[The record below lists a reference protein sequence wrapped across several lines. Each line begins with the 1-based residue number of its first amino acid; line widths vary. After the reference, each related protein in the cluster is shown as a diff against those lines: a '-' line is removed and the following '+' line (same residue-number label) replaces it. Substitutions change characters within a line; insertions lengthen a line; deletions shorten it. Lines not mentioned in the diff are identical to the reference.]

1 MPTPLHPDTARSRVP
16 IWLAELGAGGRRG
29 TLAWQAM
36 LSAIGIFLP
45 LSVLALY
52 LTGPAGLSKRQAAL
66 CLTVGAVATIA
77 ATVPVGRLIG
87 LIGARRYAMW
97 SALARAV
104 LFAMLPLTSRLG
116 WILAVLTLVGAAETA
131 SNSIFQIIIADA
143 LGEDG
148 RVEAMAIRR
157 TIANVGFTL
166 AAGLTAIVV
175 GSGRE
180 ALYDAAF
187 LASAAAFV
195 VSAIL
200 VSRLPG
206 NRRPPQDRGHASAWV
221 AVRDRR
227 YMSLVGIS
235 SFFGTSNALLTVALP
250 LWVVSNTSAP
260 RWSVGMLLA
269 VNTVL
274 VVLLQVRIA
283 RQGADLAGAR
293 RAVIV
298 SGILFV
304 AAAIAFGAAD
314 YGAAVVAVAILCVA
328 TVAAAL
334 AEMFNSGA
342 WWTIS
347 YAMAPARSREEY
359 LAAFD
364 LSTPAVN
371 LVAPSIM
378 VAVVGFGFLGWLGYG
393 ALMCLCTV
401 FALPL
406 LHNAAAVAE

>member
-1 MPTPLHPDTARSRVP
+1 MPL
-16 IWLAELGAGGRRG
+16 WLAELGAGGRRG

-52 LTGPAGLSKRQAAL
+52 LTGPQGLSKRQAAL

-87 LIGARRYAMW
+87 MLGARRYAIW

-104 LFAMLPLTSRLG
+104 LFAALPLASGLG
-116 WILAVLTLVGAAETA
+116 WILAVLALVGAAETA
-131 SNSIFQIIIADA
+131 SNSIFQIIITDA
-143 LGEDG
+143 LGESG
-148 RVEAMAIRR
+148 RAEAMAIRR
-157 TIANVGFTL
+157 TIANVGFTI
-166 AAGLTAIVV
+166 AAGLTAVVV
-175 GSGRE
+175 GSGRP

-195 VSAIL
+195 LSAIL
-200 VSRLPG
+200 TSRLPG
-206 NRRPPQDRGHASAWV
+206 NRRPEQAREQVSAWV

-250 LWVVSNTSAP
+250 LWVVTSTSAP
-260 RWSVGMLLA
+260 RWSVGLLLA

-283 RQGADLAGAR
+283 RQGADLPGAR
-293 RAVIV
+293 RAVTV
-298 SGILFV
+298 SGLLFAV
-304 AAAIAFGAAD
+304 AAVAFGAAD
-314 YGAAVVAVAILCVA
+314 YGAEQVALAILVVA

-334 AEMFNSGA
+334 AEMYNSGA

-347 YAMAPARSREEY
+347 YEMAPARSREEY

-371 LVAPSIM
+371 LLAPSIM
-378 VAVVGFGFLGWLGYG
+378 VSVVGFGFLGWLGYG
-393 ALMCLCTV
+393 LLMCLCAGL
-401 FALPL
+401 ALPL
-406 LHNAAAVAE
+406 LRTAAAQAS